1 MSMTQMNVRLDE
13 GLKRSGD
20 AAFAA
25 VGYTPTQVVRR
36 IWERASEAADD
47 PEALVALVNGTRAG
61 QARDKA
67 LLEENATTLG
77 AVDALL
83 SRLGTPWLGTPYEGA
98 PYERDYEG
106 LRWRAYQEKAAE
118 RGLL

>member
-1 MSMTQMNVRLDE
+1 MATTQMNVRLEDD
-13 GLKRSGD
+13 LKRRGD

-25 VGYTPTQVVRR
+25 AGYTPTQVVRR
-36 IWERASEAADD
+36 IWERAVETGGD
-47 PEALVALVNGTRAG
+47 PEALVALVNGSG
-61 QARDKA
+61 VGEARDRA
-67 LLEENATTLG
+67 LLEESSMTLR

-83 SRLGTPWLGTPYEGA
+83 ERLGVTSAGA
-98 PYERDYEG
+98 PGERDYDE